1 MTRGRRGVI
10 AALGTAATLAFA
22 SPPGGGAAARPN
34 IIFILADDLGYG
46 HLGSYGQTR
55 IRTPRLD
62 RMAAEGMRFTQ
73 AYAASTVCAPSR
85 ASLMTGLHQG
95 HATIRG
101 NSPKLPLRPED
112 VTVAEVLKVAGYA
125 TAGIG
130 KWALGDAGTT
140 GAATR
145 QGFDSWYGYLNQTHA
160 HDYYT
165 DHLFR
170 DEERVPVPKGAY
182 THDLFA
188 EEALVFVRRQAGRP
202 FFLYLAYTIPHAN
215 NEKTPQGMEV
225 PSDAPY
231 TAESWPQQEKNLAAM
246 ITRMD
251 SDIGRLLDLL
261 AARGLDRDTIVFFTS
276 DNGPHK
282 EGGSDPKVLGGGG
295 ALRGIKRDLY
305 EGGIRVPLIVRWPGR
320 VPASVSDQVIAS
332 WDVLP
337 TLAEIA
343 GVAVPAGLDG
353 RSMRRPLQG
362 AAAARRED
370 VLYWEFHEG
379 GFAQAARWGDWKAVR
394 TGQGRPLELYDVRR
408 DLSETTDLAAREPAV
423 VSRME
428 ALLAGART
436 PSPHWPVPPGNR

>member
-1 MTRGRRGVI
+1 MSLRRHATAVLGPPAVLSLCL
-10 AALGTAATLAFA
+10 AAA
-22 SPPGGGAAARPN
+22 PGGAAAKPN
-34 IIFILADDLGYG
+34 VIFILADDLGYG
-46 HLGSYGQTR
+46 HLGCYGQTR

-62 RMAAEGMRFTQ
+62 KMAAEGLRFTQ

-95 HATIRG
+95 HAFIRG
-101 NSPKLPLRPED
+101 NSPKLPLRPAD
-112 VTVAEVLKVAGYA
+112 VTLAEVLKGAGYA

-130 KWALGDAGTT
+130 KWALGDPGTT
-140 GAATR
+140 GAPTR

-188 EEALVFVRRQAGRP
+188 EEALAFVRRQAGRP

-215 NEKTPQGMEV
+215 NEKTPLGMQV

-231 TAESWPQQEKNLAAM
+231 SAEAWPQQEKNLAAM
-246 ITRMD
+246 VTRMD
-251 SDIGRLLDLL
+251 ADVGRLLDLL

-276 DNGPHK
+276 DNGPHR

-295 ALRGIKRDLY
+295 PLRGIKRDLY

-320 VPASVSDQVIAS
+320 VPASVSDQVVAS
-332 WDVLP
+332 WDVFP

-343 GVAVPAGLDG
+343 GAQVPVGLDG
-353 RSMRRPLQG
+353 RSMRRALEG
-362 AAAARRED
+362 APARRED
-370 VLYWEFHEG
+370 ALYWEFHEG

-394 TGQGRPLELYDVRR
+394 TGQGRPLELYDLLR
-408 DLSETTDLAAREPAV
+408 DVGEASDVAAREPAV

-428 ALLAGART
+428 AILASARA